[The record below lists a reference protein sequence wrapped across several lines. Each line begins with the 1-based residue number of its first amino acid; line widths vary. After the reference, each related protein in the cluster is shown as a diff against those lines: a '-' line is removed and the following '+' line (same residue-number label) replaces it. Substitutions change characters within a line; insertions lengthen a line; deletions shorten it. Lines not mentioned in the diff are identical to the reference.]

1 MTIRNVTT
9 TLAGLVVLAASTT
22 AGAAIWLLL
31 TAPTTVA
38 NAAVD
43 GQGAG
48 AFQLV
53 VKALY
58 RVLSQIVRYL

>member
-22 AGAAIWLLL
+22 AGTAIWLLL

-38 NAAVD
+38 NAVHGDA
-43 GQGAG
+43 AG
-48 AFQLV
+48 AFRLV
-53 VKALY
+53 VRALY
-58 RVLSQIVRYL
+58 MVLSQLVRYL